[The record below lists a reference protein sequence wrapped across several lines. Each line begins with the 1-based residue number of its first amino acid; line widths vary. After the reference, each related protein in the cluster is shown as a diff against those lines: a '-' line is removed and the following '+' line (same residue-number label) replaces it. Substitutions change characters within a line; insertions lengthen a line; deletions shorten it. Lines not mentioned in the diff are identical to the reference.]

1 MTRNWKRSLL
11 QMAGL
16 RSDILSPVKETGTLL
31 GHISQK
37 AAEQCD
43 LQAGTPVIV
52 GGGDVQLGCLGLG
65 VVRPAQTAVLGGT
78 FWQQVVNL
86 PAPVTDP
93 NMNVRINPH
102 VIPGMVQTESISFYW
117 VNDALVPR
125 RLLRR
130 GKLIAERL
138 GIDAY
143 SLLEDMASRVPP
155 GAYGVMPIFSDV
167 MRFKRWYHAAPS
179 FINLSIDPEKCN
191 KATLFRALE
200 ENAAIVSACNLQQIA
215 AFSGVQADSLVLL
228 AEDLKANYGA
238 KSLPTLRDSPFTYLS
253 SKKLPR

>member
-1 MTRNWKRSLL
+1 
-11 QMAGL
+11 
-16 RSDILSPVKETGTLL
+16 L

-102 VIPGMVQTESISFYW
+102 VIPGMVQTESISFFTGLTMRW
-117 VNDALVPR
+117 FRDAFCAEE
-125 RLLRR
+125 
-130 GKLIAERL
+130 KLIAERL

-155 GAYGVMPIFSDV
+155 GAHGVMPIFSDV

-200 ENAAIVSACNLQQIA
+200 ENA
-215 AFSGVQADSLVLL
+215 
-228 AEDLKANYGA
+228 
-238 KSLPTLRDSPFTYLS
+238 
-253 SKKLPR
+253 